1 MTPDGKSN
9 NIEAYAKNKFEALKE
24 YCSRYQ
30 NLKWGFVRA
39 VDDKIFIS
47 NTEWVE
53 DVTDRRYWK
62 SIKEVIRI

>member
-9 NIEAYAKNKFEALKE
+9 NIDAYSKNKFEAFKE